1 MIRQEHGMDEHTQ
14 SGLLKLQFAELT
26 DRTPFCPE
34 DQEIAEYFDGAATV
48 VERIKLENH
57 LTDCRFCLA
66 RIGMLQRL
74 QADPVGKRVP
84 EEGLAAAKLMGHGQ
98 VRRRKLAPAWAAAAV
113 VVIAVGVYS
122 QLATFVPVGRE
133 VLPRMHESEPSG
145 APRETRT
152 IDPTALGPRFLS
164 PEEGMAVSSGDG
176 VFRWT
181 AVPNCLYYQLR
192 IVSDEGDLL
201 WQVRVDGTEWK
212 LPSGLALSPGA
223 EYYVRVDAFMSEAK
237 YLQSDYLLFRF
248 EDRG

>member
-1 MIRQEHGMDEHTQ
+1 MDEHAQ
-14 SGLLKLQFAELT
+14 SELLKLQFAELT
-26 DRTPFCPE
+26 GRTPFCPE
-34 DQEIAEYFDGAATV
+34 DQQIAEYFDGAATV

-84 EEGLAAAKLMGHGQ
+84 EEELATAKVMGHKP
-98 VRRRKLAPAWAAAAV
+98 VRPRKLWPAWAAAAV
-113 VVIAVGVYS
+113 VFIAVGVYF
-122 QLATFVPVGRE
+122 QLATSTPVARE
-133 VLPRMHESEPSG
+133 AFPRIHESEPSS
-145 APRETRT
+145 APRETRKL
-152 IDPTALGPRFLS
+152 DPTALGPRFLA
-164 PEEGMAVSSGDG
+164 PEEGLAVSSDEG

-192 IVSDEGDLL
+192 IVSEEGDLL

-212 LPSGLALSPGA
+212 LPSGLKLSPGA

-237 YLQSDYLLFRF
+237 FLQSDYLLFRF